1 MGAAGVAANFP
12 TPNEETDFAT
22 ALASANAAMD
32 NTVIYYLSTAVVA
45 DMGGGAGAESLLFID
60 QDADGTA
67 DDVIVLT
74 GVAGVVVAAEIVA

>member
-1 MGAAGVAANFP
+1 MGASGVAANFP

-45 DMGGGAGAESLLFID
+45 DMGGGAGVESLLFVD
-60 QDADGTA
+60 YNADGTA

-74 GVAGVVVAAEIVA
+74 GVAGIVVAADIVA